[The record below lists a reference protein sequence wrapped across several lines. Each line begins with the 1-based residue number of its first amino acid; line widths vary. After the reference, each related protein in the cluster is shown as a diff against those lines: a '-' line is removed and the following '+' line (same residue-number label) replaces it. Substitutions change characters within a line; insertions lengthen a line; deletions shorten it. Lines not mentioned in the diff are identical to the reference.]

1 MTLNDSNLA
10 YLLSLGFEIELCRQA
25 LQQNSTLEDATEWI
39 LNPSRPPASP
49 VNTLDYSKPIA
60 SSSTLSAPPKISI
73 EKKQKDDQVTKEMQ
87 KKKFDRIANDL
98 KRERTAER
106 EARRKALID
115 IKEDRESRKLRGHT
129 KPNTTQTIQPP
140 TSTAK
145 PGEPTAD
152 KDQFA
157 FIQFKWTD
165 STTLRQ
171 KFPPNTKMMQVLEF
185 VKEKEAK
192 TPNAAIENISL
203 ISTFPKRIYTVQ
215 DAALDMREAGF
226 LPNVTLNVNIAAPI
240 TESQEEEEAEM
251 AEMME
256 ENEEEEEEE
265 DNVMEDGVNN
275 SEEEDDINAMDLD
288 IARAIDPHRPP
299 VHNVRRIWGRVG
311 AGHHLTDPS
320 PVVNTSEIVET
331 TAVPESNAHADQ
343 EATNRR
349 RSNILTAMEQRAS
362 VSTATN
368 IPSHQQH
375 ALERHT
381 KSLRETCSNAV
392 AGRFQVI
399 LRLLSQHSL
408 QMNSYLKHLDS
419 VSSEV
424 AESLLEY
431 LAKSGKLNAT
441 TMRKLADHCY
451 LQNIKLDSYTYCTD
465 SLIGDLA
472 RSNSTVSVT
481 KLSLRGCDVITD
493 NGIRALTGKYFFQLM
508 CQHILKQIETG
519 LKNLGYLD
527 VNNCKVTDK
536 GLKSLENLHH
546 LYHLNLS
553 KTKITD
559 QGIASMVANSK
570 FRDQLEV
577 LLLDGCTRVKSS
589 RLLVPIVNGF
599 ENLLQ
604 LSVANTGLPKQEMTA
619 KLSRD
624 RKLEQLDLTNT
635 YICDDDLIQII
646 SQITTLVELKMSGC
660 DNCLK
665 WIQFPDRELELDGVL
680 SRFKDLPLEH
690 LDLTG
695 FLNVT
700 DEGAKQIAEMKHLR
714 YLSLDGTK
722 VTDAGLEMLKDLIEL
737 EKLYLDRTSI
747 TDKGL
752 SQLIGLSKLDTLSLC
767 HTKVSNVFL
776 KLLGNFERTSFTRNL
791 RTLNLAKC
799 PLVTNKGVRH
809 LSGTLNLTNLN
820 LDHTSVS
827 RGCLKYLK
835 DLQHLKPVRLQG
847 ILNESDQEDELD
859 DDDGEMMG

>member
-1 MTLNDSNLA
+1 MILNDNNLA
-10 YLLSLGFEIELCRQA
+10 YLLSLGFEIELCKQA
-25 LQQNSTLEDATEWI
+25 LQQNATLEDATEWI
-39 LNPSRPPASP
+39 LNPSRPPTSP
-49 VNTLDYSKPIA
+49 ESKLDYSKPI
-60 SSSTLSAPPKISI
+60 SSSSNLSEPPKISI
-73 EKKQKDDQVTKEMQ
+73 EKKQKEDQVTKDMQ
-87 KKKFDRIANDL
+87 KKKFDRITNDL
-98 KRERTAER
+98 KKERIAER
-106 EARRKALID
+106 EARRRALMD
-115 IKEDRESRKLRGHT
+115 IKEDRESRKLRDHS
-129 KPNTTQTIQPP
+129 KPGTTQTRQSSA
-140 TSTAK
+140 STFK
-145 PGEPTAD
+145 PKEPKSD

-157 FIQFKWTD
+157 FIQFKWTN

-171 KFPPNTKMMQVLEF
+171 KFPPDTKMMQILEF
-185 VKEKEAK
+185 VKQKESK
-192 TPNAAIENISL
+192 TPNATIDNISL

-215 DAALDMREAGF
+215 DAALDMKEAGF
-226 LPNVTLNVNIAAPI
+226 LPNVTLNVNIAAPVI
-240 TESQEEEEAEM
+240 EPQEEEEE
-251 AEMME
+251 
-256 ENEEEEEEE
+256 
-265 DNVMEDGVNN
+265 VN
-275 SEEEDDINAMDLD
+275 SEMDINEADIDEEDDIDGMDFD
-288 IARAIDPHRPP
+288 VIRAIDPHRPP
-299 VHNVRRIWGRVG
+299 VHNVRRIWGRMG

-320 PVVNTSEIVET
+320 PIVNTSEIVET
-331 TAVPESNAHADQ
+331 TAGSETNADQ
-343 EATNRR
+343 EATSQR
-349 RSNILTAMEQRAS
+349 RSSILSAMEQRAS
-362 VSTATN
+362 ANAATN

-381 KSLRETCSNAV
+381 KSLRETCSKAV
-392 AGRFQVI
+392 AG
-399 LRLLSQHSL
+399 LLSQHSL
-408 QMNSYLKHLDS
+408 QMNSYLKNLDS
-419 VSSEV
+419 LSSEV

-431 LAKSGKLNAT
+431 LVKSGKLNAT

-472 RSNSTVSVT
+472 RSSSIISVT

-493 NGIRALTGKYFFQLM
+493 NGIRAL
-508 CQHILKQIETG
+508 TG

-546 LYHLNLS
+546 LFHLNLS

-589 RLLVPIVNGF
+589 RVLVPIVNGF
-599 ENLLQ
+599 GNLLQ
-604 LSVANTGLPKQEMTA
+604 LSLANTSLPEQEMTA
-619 KLSRD
+619 KLGRNI
-624 RKLEQLDLTNT
+624 KLEQLDLTNT
-635 YICDDDLIQII
+635 FICDDDLIKII

-660 DNCLK
+660 GNVSTRGLSFLPRELKCLR

-700 DEGAKQIAEMKHLR
+700 DEGAKHIAEMKHLR

-722 VTDAGLEMLKDLIEL
+722 VTDEGVEMLKDLIEL
-737 EKLYLDRTSI
+737 EKLYLDRTLI
-747 TDKGL
+747 TDQGL

-767 HTKVSNVFL
+767 HTKVSNAFL
-776 KLLGNFERTSFTRNL
+776 KLLGNFEKTSFTRNL

-799 PLVTNKGVRH
+799 LLVTNKGVRH

-820 LDHTSVS
+820 LDHTGVS

-847 ILNESDQEDELD
+847 ISNESDQEDELD
-859 DDDGEMMG
+859 DDDEMMG